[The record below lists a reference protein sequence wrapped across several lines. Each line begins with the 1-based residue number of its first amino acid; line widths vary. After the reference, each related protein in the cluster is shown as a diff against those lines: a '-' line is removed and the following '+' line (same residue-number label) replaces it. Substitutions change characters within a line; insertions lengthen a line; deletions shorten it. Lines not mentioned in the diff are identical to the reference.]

1 MSSEER
7 EGTLKGTQASRLNI
21 LNGKVMWFFLPQ
33 GRSQNVGHPS
43 LGSIPCSFSALFPR
57 SWAQGRP
64 ASKQRKNKHI
74 SKNPSLGV
82 GKHEGMSGRKKAK
95 RQRGQWFIF
104 LLLLRVCCG
113 EITKGFTFLEE
124 KQNADIEGTWRA
136 WAFPERHARPH
147 KKKEVCTWEN
157 LFISFYVKGLGGRSL
172 GGRSGEHEKMR
183 TASFSENTN
192 ITVTLSFRIRN
203 KTWSPFYSHLMNWHI
218 NSFHVFLGH
227 FLLLNISCKSWDRSF
242 FAFSCS

>member
-1 MSSEER
+1 M
-7 EGTLKGTQASRLNI
+7 KA
-21 LNGKVMWFFLPQ
+21 
-33 GRSQNVGHPS
+33 
-43 LGSIPCSFSALFPR
+43 
-57 SWAQGRP
+57 WAGE
-64 ASKQRKNKHI
+64 KN
-74 SKNPSLGV
+74 
-82 GKHEGMSGRKKAK
+82 AK

-104 LLLLRVCCG
+104 LLLLRVCGG

-124 KQNADIEGTWRA
+124 KQNADIEGYCMEGMSVSWKACETTQE
-136 WAFPERHARPH
+136 ERGLYLG
-147 KKKEVCTWEN
+147 ES
-157 LFISFYVKGLGGRSL
+157 LYFYVSEVKGLGERG
-172 GGRSGEHEKMR
+172 GEHEKMR

-242 FAFSCS
+242 LCIYLQLNSGIWLDLKPLYTTNSTTYSQSSEGTRDTGKINNRLVCKGLNTFVTFINTGSHENFGMRNQTSFFWAWVGSRSA

>member
-7 EGTLKGTQASRLNI
+7 EGTLKGTQASRLNF

-57 SWAQGRP
+57 SWAQGQP

-124 KQNADIEGTWRA
+124 KQNADIEGYCMEGMSVSWKACETTQE
-136 WAFPERHARPH
+136 ER
-147 KKKEVCTWEN
+147 
-157 LFISFYVKGLGGRSL
+157 GLYLGESL
-172 GGRSGEHEKMR
+172 
-183 TASFSENTN
+183 
-192 ITVTLSFRIRN
+192 
-203 KTWSPFYSHLMNWHI
+203 Y
-218 NSFHVFLGH
+218 
-227 FLLLNISCKSWDRSF
+227 FLLC
-242 FAFSCS
+242 